1 MSPPGRTKGEHRSAK
16 REGTAM
22 SIRQIVLIDQEVRR
36 EGARDLRTPTRRV
49 AACAVVASP
58 FAGAAAV
65 DDHAPLVDLSFEVGA
80 LLTARVLKALDGV
93 EPCGYGKAALVGTG
107 GDLEHGA
114 AMIHVRAGLAMRNAI
129 GRGLALIPGNAKVAA
144 AGTAIDVIFGGIDD
158 AWDYDAM
165 DTMTVALPDAPRPD
179 EIVFVV
185 AFLAGGRPNAR
196 IKGAPQSQV
205 AALVQSF
212 SGRAASQGRAS

>member
-1 MSPPGRTKGEHRSAK
+1 MT
-16 REGTAM
+16 M
-22 SIRQIVLIDQEVRR
+22 RQIVLIDQEVRS
-36 EGARDLRTPTRRV
+36 EGARQVLPPTRRV
-49 AACAVVASP
+49 AACAVIVNP

-65 DDHAPLVDLSFEVGA
+65 DDHALLVDLSFEVGA
-80 LLTARVLKALDGV
+80 LLTARVLKALDGLQ
-93 EPCGYGKAALVGTG
+93 PCGYGKAALVGTA

-114 AMIHVRAGLAMRNAI
+114 AMIHVRAGLAMRNGIA
-129 GRGLALIPGNAKVAA
+129 RGLALIPGNAKVAA

-165 DTMTVALPDAPRPD
+165 DTMPVALPDAPRPN

-205 AALVQSF
+205 TQWVRSLGGQHRSSPGTAA
-212 SGRAASQGRAS
+212 